1 MIILKK
7 RYIKMLTKK
16 QFKILSIF
24 QRNTFREYTY
34 KEIKEQSKENSNSVV
49 QDAIKAFLKEE
60 IIVKRAIG
68 TSKLY
73 MINHKNEKVYLY
85 FEILNKESLPRQI
98 LDTIKELKNTLD
110 KHTFFYSIVIFGSYT
125 LGEQKKNSDLDV
137 AVFIEREDTRK
148 TVEAVFKSMDLKSFV
163 KVDGHVITK
172 EEFLEMLKVDYE
184 NLGKEIAR
192 KHLIMHN
199 SDVFY
204 SLLKEGVRY
213 GFKL

>member
-1 MIILKK
+1 
-7 RYIKMLTKK
+7 MLTKK

-24 QRNTFREYTY
+24 QKNIFREYTY

-60 IIVKRAIG
+60 IITERAIG

-73 MINHKNEKVYLY
+73 IINHKNEKACLY
-85 FEILNKESLPRQI
+85 FEILNKESLPKQI
-98 LDTIKELKNTLD
+98 LDTIKELGNTLD
-110 KHTFFYSIVIFGSYT
+110 KHTFFYSIVLFGSYAS
-125 LGEQKKNSDLDV
+125 GEQKKNSDLDV
-137 AVFIEREDTRK
+137 AVFIEQEDSRK
-148 TVEAVFKSMDLKSFV
+148 IVEAVFKSMELKSFV

-172 EEFLEMLKVDYE
+172 DEFLEMLEVDYE

-192 KHLIMHN
+192 KHLTMRNASI
-199 SDVFY
+199 FY
-204 SLLKEGVRY
+204 SLLKEGIRH